1 MSIHKLYFCRLK
13 MKTLEKITKEIIDE
27 FIRTNEIRL
36 SSTHTRLCLPVIDRI
51 FKKMSGGIKF
61 AGIKVENN
69 VICDGHHRYIASLLA
84 NLQIEILPGNT
95 TSATSVI
102 DWKSVN
108 FVEDDWDTE
117 AKIRV
122 LNEQDAEFNNISLD
136 TVVELLK

>member
-1 MSIHKLYFCRLK
+1 
-13 MKTLEKITKEIIDE
+13 
-27 FIRTNEIRL
+27 
-36 SSTHTRLCLPVIDRI
+36 
-51 FKKMSGGIKF
+51 MSGGIKF

-69 VICDGHHRYIASLLA
+69 LICDGHHRYIASLLA

-102 DWKSVN
+102 DWKSVS

-122 LNEQDAEFNNISLD
+122 LNEQDAEFNNISLES
-136 TVVELLK
+136 VVELLK